1 MKRRCPF
8 CGREAAWEENPW
20 KPFCSERCQLADL
33 GRWAS
38 EEYRV
43 SLPESPEEMVAE
55 YEREGL
61 RDDETQHE

>member
-1 MKRRCPF
+1 M
-8 CGREAAWEENPW
+8 
-20 KPFCSERCQLADL
+20 ADL

-43 SLPESPEEMVAE
+43 SLPESPEEMVSE

-61 RDDETQHE
+61 RDDETQHRE